1 MQIIAII
8 MAGRPYMSAGEGMSD
23 GKLYQMQKRIAGRCT
38 VLPVLREKADSRPQ
52 KASEAGK

>member
-1 MQIIAII
+1 
-8 MAGRPYMSAGEGMSD
+8 MSAGEGMSD